1 MAVKVSQPYITRERK
16 HFSKIHESHCNHCR
30 VKHVHTST
38 EFHDASYL
46 YRVSR
51 KMFSAARWTERM
63 NEQISQNP
71 RRVAHCRVSSL
82 VIVCRRSF
90 AAKANL
96 FAIETA
102 LLNRRQQSAD
112 HKDN

>member
-1 MAVKVSQPYITRERK
+1 MSDGLCSSMDRT
-16 HFSKIHESHCNHCR
+16 N
-30 VKHVHTST
+30 
-38 EFHDASYL
+38 
-46 YRVSR
+46 
-51 KMFSAARWTERM
+51 ERM
-63 NEQISQNP
+63 NEQTSRNP

-82 VIVCRRSF
+82 VLVCRRSF

-102 LLNRRQQSAD
+102 LLNGRQQSAD